1 MTENKNTV
9 DSCPF
14 SASNS
19 SLYGNLEKTSNYEFK
34 PSMPTTSMLRFSD
47 LEKMEEDVEMEEI
60 PEKLI
65 FRK

>member
-1 MTENKNTV
+1 MTDNKNTI

-14 SASNS
+14 AAANS
-19 SLYGNLEKTSNYEFK
+19 SLYGNIERTSNYEPK
-34 PSMPTTSMLRFSD
+34 PSLPTTSMLRFSD
-47 LEKMEEDVEMEEI
+47 LEKMEEDAEMEET